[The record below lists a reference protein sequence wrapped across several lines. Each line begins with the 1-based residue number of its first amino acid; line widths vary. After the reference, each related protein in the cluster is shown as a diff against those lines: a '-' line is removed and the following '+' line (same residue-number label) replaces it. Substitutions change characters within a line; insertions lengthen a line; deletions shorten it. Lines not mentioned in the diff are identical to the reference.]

1 MRESVQEW
9 RDRACLE
16 QNGREYEALGKIAQ
30 ANNLYLSGNVYEIDP
45 HFPELYFQ
53 TCFIIGPNGK
63 GKPTFLKLLA
73 EISGLKAQLAGDYVA
88 LAVSPPNQLVVT
100 LKAVYNKDYC
110 DRPDVKRE
118 LEQEFARQIGRTVR
132 IEFAVAA
139 PADVPP
145 TEKRSPAVSRQQ
157 RMRELEQ
164 HPLVQEAVRLF
175 DAEIVRGE
183 ERRGG

>member
-1 MRESVQEW
+1 MPSPPPAAPPVAAADQAGSDGASELTQPTAEQAW
-9 RDRACLE
+9 R
-16 QNGREYEALGKIAQ
+16 Q
-30 ANNLYLSGNVYEIDP
+30 A
-45 HFPELYFQ
+45 
-53 TCFIIGPNGK
+53 
-63 GKPTFLKLLA
+63 LA

-100 LKAVYNKDYC
+100 LKAAYNKEYC

-118 LEQEFARQIGRTVR
+118 LEQGFARQIGRTVR

-139 PADVPP
+139 PADVPH

-175 DAEIVRGE
+175 DAEIVRVE